1 MLPLSLAQ
9 QRLWFLH
16 KMDGPSSTYNIPT
29 ALRMTG
35 ALDVAALREALR
47 DVVRRHETL
56 RTVFPDT
63 GDGARQHVLPAAE
76 AAVGLAVTRSTEDE
90 LPAALAHEAGHAF
103 DLAHEVP
110 LRAKLFMLG
119 EREHVLCLVIHHI
132 ASDGWSRTPLARDLA
147 TAYAARSAGHAP
159 RWEELPVQYGDYT
172 LWQRELLGSEDDP
185 ESLLSRQTAY
195 WKQRLAGLPDAI
207 ELPLDR
213 PRPPIAGHRGDTVP
227 FTLPPR
233 THERIAA
240 LAARHG
246 ASTFM
251 VVQAALAGLLSR
263 LGAGTDIPLGTPVA
277 GRTDEALEGL
287 IGFFVN
293 TLVLRTDTSGNP
305 TFDELV
311 ERARAC
317 ALDAYAHQDVPFE
330 RLVEALAPE
339 RSLARHPLFQ
349 VSLSLQH
356 ATAHTALLDGLEI
369 AALDTGWR
377 AAKFD
382 LSLDLLEKRGPD
394 GRPDG
399 IAGTVEYSTDVFD
412 AATVRGLGERLVRLL
427 EAGTADPKA
436 RLLSIDLLS
445 VGERRRVLE
454 EFATESA
461 AVGPAAAGP
470 PAGAADEGLEPVCDT
485 FARQAAATPEAL
497 AVVGG
502 PVALTFA
509 EADARVS
516 RLARLLISR
525 GAGPEVR
532 VAVCLDRGALWPTT
546 VLAVLRSGAA
556 YVPLDPR
563 SPHERLAAVER
574 DVAPLLVLAEHATEA
589 AVAELAAPV
598 LVLDDPST
606 QAAIDAQEPGPVTD
620 ADRTAPLLPGHAAYV
635 IHTSGST
642 GRPKGVVVDHRGL
655 TRLLQ
660 AHRRVTFSRIRPSA
674 EGPGRAAHVSS
685 FSFDASWDPLLAMV
699 AGHELHMIDE
709 DLRFDPPGLVAYF
722 RDRRIDYVDLTPTY
736 FRSLLDAG
744 LLEEGAPCPSLIALG
759 GEAMDGELWER
770 LRAAAPR
777 VTAMNTYG
785 PTETAVDAVVT
796 GLGDLPPGTIGRPV
810 PRWRAYV
817 LDAGLQPVPP
827 GVLGELYIAGP
838 GVARG
843 YLGQHAL
850 TAERF
855 VACPFGGPGE
865 RMYRTGDLARWLP
878 DGHLVCVGRG
888 DEQVKIRGFR
898 IEPGEVEAALRELE
912 GVARAAVTVRED
924 TPGTRRLVGYVVGAP
939 DADDDLLRPSEVL
952 ARLRDR
958 LPDHLVPS
966 ALVRIGELP
975 VNASGKLDR
984 AALPAPDPA
993 DFPAGRRPRTA
1004 LERELCALFADVLG
1018 AGSVGIDD
1026 DFFGRGGDSILSIQL
1041 VGSARRAGLEF
1052 TVRQVFELRTPAALA
1067 TAARRTDAA
1076 RDEDP
1081 ALALGPLPPLP
1092 VVVETLAAGGPV
1104 HGYNQSVVLASP
1116 PDAAP
1121 DDVRDVLQALLDRH
1135 DALRVHAAP
1144 AADPG
1149 RLWDLRVEEA
1159 GTVAAERCLRRIDA
1173 TGMSDEELAQAQAVE
1188 AVTAR
1193 ASLDPLAGALVAAV
1207 WFDRGDEP
1215 GRLVLVIHHLA
1226 VDGVSW
1232 RILLGDLREAWR
1244 ALRAGRRPELPRTGT
1259 SLRTW
1264 ATRLT
1269 ERATDPAVT
1278 AQLDHWTATL
1288 ADDGPAPGSRPLD
1301 AARDTAATSA
1311 VLSGELPASL
1321 TTALLG
1327 PAPAA
1332 FRAGVNDLLLTAFAL
1347 AVAHW
1352 RGEEG
1357 EPVLVDLEGHGRTEE
1372 LVPGADLSRT
1382 VGWFTTVHPVR
1393 LAAGKVTAAD
1403 LAERAPAVGDA
1414 IKRIKEQLRAV
1425 PDGGLGYGLLRHLN
1439 PDTAPRLR
1447 GLARARFGFNY
1458 LGRFTAEQGAG
1469 EDSWPLLGSG
1479 PAGHH
1484 PDTALDHE
1492 IEVNVVT
1499 AEGPDGP
1506 RLITRWTYAT
1516 GLLTEEEVRRLTRSW
1531 SLALHAVVG
1540 HATAAGAGG
1549 LTPSDVAVP
1558 DLGQAEIEQ
1567 LERRCGTA
1575 LEDVLPV
1582 APLQEGLLFHS
1593 VYDRRT
1599 LDVYVGQ
1606 LAFRLDGEVDQDA
1619 LRTAAAALLTRHT
1632 SLRTGFHQ
1640 RESGQWVQAVARSV
1654 ELPWR
1659 FHDLRDAH
1667 GGSADAGSAD
1677 AGSAQRRL
1685 EELAAAER
1693 TERFDLTRP
1702 PLVRFLLARTA
1713 PEQYQ
1718 FVITTHHTI
1727 VDGWSIPILLREL
1740 LALYGGAPLPPAPGH
1755 RLHADWLAGR
1765 DLAAAREA
1773 WSRALADTDGP
1784 TLLAPGAPRAGEVPE
1799 SVRLNLPEEVSARLR
1814 TRAREAGVTLNSVV
1828 QAVWALVLAQE
1839 TGRSDVTFGITVS
1852 GRPAELS
1859 GAEDLV
1865 GMLVNKIPL
1874 RVRLRPAE
1882 PLMELVRR
1890 LEKEQLELLEHQH
1903 VPLTTLHRWSG
1914 LPELFDT
1921 TMVFENYPAE
1931 ITARQTP
1938 FRASGTASYS
1948 RNHYPLTLVGAM
1960 RGTEL
1965 TVRIDYRPDLFGE
1978 GWARSLGERVIAAL
1992 AEAVDRPF
2000 APAGTLDLLGAEE
2013 RARLLEWGTG
2023 AAPEDAPR
2031 TYVELFEEQAARTPD
2046 APAVISP
2053 DGTLTYAELDRQA
2066 NGVARWLADRVEAV
2080 GGAEVYVGVLA
2091 PRRPEVLTVL
2101 LGVLKS
2107 GAAYVPLDEQWPT
2120 ERLRTVLED
2129 CRPALVVAPT
2139 GARSGAARKIGATV
2153 LPVDPAALAAGGV
2166 QALTDA
2172 ERIRPVTPGGAAYAL
2187 YTSGS
2192 TGRPKGV
2199 VIDHS
2204 ALGAYVGG
2212 ARRRYPDAAGT
2223 SLAHTSLA
2231 FDLTV
2236 TTLLTPLAAGG
2247 AVRLGE
2253 LDESAR
2259 AAGATLVKATPSHL
2273 PLLSELPGA
2282 LTDRGTLILGG
2293 EALTG
2298 GRLRPWL
2305 ELHPDAQVVN
2315 AYGPTELTVN
2325 CTEYRLPKG
2334 EPVGDGP
2341 VPIGRPFAGVRV
2353 HVLGPGLRPVPAG
2366 GAVGEL
2372 YVSGTGVARGYLG
2385 RPGLTAERFVACP
2398 FGEPGERMYRTG
2410 DLVRWRSDGQL
2421 EYVGRSDDQ
2430 VKLRGFRI
2438 ETAEVARALE
2448 GCPSVGSAVVVLRED
2463 QPGDQRLVGY
2473 LVPAAGDG
2481 ALDEEA
2487 VSDAVRAVLP
2497 EYMVPSALVV
2507 LEGGLPLTVNGKV
2520 DRSALPAPE
2529 AEPARTAG
2537 RAPRDPREEILCGLF
2552 ADVLG
2557 VPAVGVDDDFFALGG
2572 HSLLAI
2578 VVISR
2583 IRALLDVDV
2592 AIDALFEAP
2601 TVARLAAQLDG
2612 PGRGPG
2618 AVRPAVPRPE
2628 RLPLSYAQRRLWFL
2642 HQIEGPSAT
2651 YTIPL
2656 ALRLTGP
2663 LDVAALRAALGDVV
2677 ARHESLRTVFAE
2689 DEHGPHQIVLA
2700 PPAAEPGLKTVPTTE
2715 DRLRADLEAE
2725 AARPFDLAQV
2735 PPVHARLFV
2744 LDERT
2749 HVLLL
2754 AVHHIA
2760 MDGWSVRP
2768 LVRDLASA
2776 YAARRRGTS
2785 PDLPELPV
2793 QYADYTLWQ
2802 HEELGSE
2809 DDPDSPIAAQLRYWR
2824 RTLDG
2829 LPQESAPAADRPRP
2843 ATPSHRGG
2851 RVAFTVPPW
2860 VHGRVVELAREFRAT
2875 PFMVMHAALAALL
2888 TRLGAGTDVP
2898 IGSPVAGRVDD
2909 ALEDLVGFFV
2919 NTLVLRTDT
2928 SGDPSFGELLER
2940 VRATDLAAYAHQD
2953 LPFERLVEVLNP
2965 ARSLVRH
2972 PLFQVL
2978 LAFNNGAAPDE
2989 GPADRASDVLVRPE
3003 TVEIAAA
3010 KFDLSLSFNEDRE
3023 ADGTAAGMRGVLE
3036 YSADLY
3042 DEGTARR
3049 MVERYL
3055 RLLEAAVAEPR
3066 TPLSRIPV
3074 LSEAELHDVL
3084 VRRNDTARALPAAS
3098 PLRRFEAQA
3107 ARTPRS
3113 TALVADG
3120 ERIDYAELD
3129 ARAERLAALL
3139 SRSAAGRGGPVAV
3152 ALPRGALLPVALLA
3166 VWKAGLHYLPLDP
3179 DHPKNRLADILTDSA
3194 PSCVITTTDLAGGL
3208 PPVPAPLL
3216 VLDDPA
3222 TAARLAAAPRTTP
3235 AEGTRAPERGEEL
3248 AYTIYTS
3255 GSTGRP
3261 KGVMVTRSAVA
3272 NFLADMTE
3280 RLELGPEDRLL
3291 AVTTVSFDIAV
3302 LEIFAPLLTG
3312 GTVVLAD
3319 ATAQRDPAAVRS
3331 LCAREGVTVI
3341 QATPGWWHAM
3351 AVDGGLDLTALR
3363 VLVGGEALPPAL
3375 ARTLLEPG
3383 RAPSGDRL
3391 LNLYG
3396 PTETTVWSTA
3406 AHITA
3411 ETLEAHGGAVPT
3423 GAPIA
3428 RTAAYVLDAALRPVP
3443 DGVPGEL
3450 YLAGAGLARGYLGR
3464 PGLTAERFVACPF
3477 GKPGERMY
3485 RTGDLARWRPD
3496 GSLEHLGRTDDQVKV
3511 RGFRIELGEVER
3523 ALAQA
3528 PGVGRAAAAV
3538 RPDPA
3543 GSARLVGY
3551 LVPAGGNGVLDEKAV
3566 SDAVRAVLPEYM
3578 VPSALVVLDGGLPLT
3593 ANGKLDRAALP
3604 APEAT
3609 TGRGP
3614 GRAPRGPREEILCG
3628 LFAEVLGASGIGV
3641 DDDFFAL
3648 GGHSLL
3654 ATRLVARVRSTLGV
3668 ELGVREVFETPTV
3681 AGLAAALSAAG
3692 EAGPRLRPADPRP
3705 ERLPLSYAQRR
3716 LWFVRQLEGPSAT
3729 YNVPLALRLTGPLD
3743 VAALRAALGDV
3754 VARHESLRTVFA
3766 EDEHGPHQVV
3776 LPADRPA
3783 PLTGPVRT
3791 DEDELPRL
3799 LREAA
3804 DHAFRLDAEAP
3815 LRAHLFATAPDEHT
3829 LLLVMHHIAT
3839 DAWSQ
3844 RPLIADLAAAY
3855 AARHAGRAPALPPLP
3870 VSYADYALWQRARLG
3885 DEREDDSE
3893 LSAQLAYWHGA
3904 LAGSPEELA
3913 LPVDRPRPAV
3923 PSHRGDSVP
3932 LSIPP
3937 WVHGRVVELAREF
3950 RATPFMV
3957 VHAALAALLTR
3968 LGAGTDVPIG
3978 SPVAGRVDDALE
3990 DLVGFFVNTLVLRT
4004 DTSGDPSFGELLERV
4019 RATDLAAYAHQDLP
4033 FERLVELRDPER
4045 SLARH
4050 PLFQVSL
4057 NYDTAETARAREAAP
4072 ELDGLTVGGQRL
4084 GVTTSKFDLTF
4095 ALTETRAHDGGPAGL
4110 RGMLEYST
4118 DLFDRGTAEHLVE
4131 RFGRV
4136 LEAAVAAPGATLDEI
4151 DILLPGERAL
4161 LEGAWSEPDPG
4172 PVAAPEDGARFPDLF
4187 EAQAARTPH
4196 APAVRDGDREVSYA
4210 ELNDRANR
4218 LARLLAARG
4227 AGPEDTVA
4235 VLLPRGPE
4243 LITAL
4248 VAVQKAGAAYVP
4260 LDTELPAERIAHM
4273 LDDARPVLVL
4283 ALTGTQDALPAGA
4296 GPVVRLDDPAT
4307 EAALAGLDGGD
4318 CTDADRRAPAA
4329 SHDPAYVVYTSG
4341 STGTPKGVVVEQRS
4355 LAAFLVRSAARYR
4368 GAAGTALL
4376 HGSPAFD
4383 LTVTTLFTPL
4393 IAGGCIVV
4401 ADLDAPEQDAPARPD
4416 LLKVTPSH
4424 LAFLDTIASWAAP
4437 AADLVVGG
4445 EQLTAARLARL
4456 RQAHPD
4462 MRVYNDYGPTE
4473 ATVSCADFVLEPGDA
4488 LPPDTV
4494 PIGRP
4499 LAGHRLFVLDERLRL
4514 APANVPGELY
4524 VSGVGVARGYLG
4536 RPGLTAERFV
4546 ACPFGEPGERMYRT
4560 GDLVR
4565 WRTDGNLEY
4574 LGRRDGQVKVRGFR
4588 VEPGEIETA
4597 LLDRPEIGQAAVV
4610 LRGERLIAYVE
4621 APPERFDPDALRQ
4634 ALASRLPRY
4643 MVPAAFVRLD
4653 ALPLAPGGKLD
4664 HRALPQPPAPADA
4677 PHGSRPP
4684 RDTWEGVLCE
4694 AFREVLGVAEVGA
4707 DDDFFTL
4714 GGDSIGSIQL
4724 VGRVRA
4730 AGGRMTVRDVFEQR
4744 TPAAL
4749 AARSRP
4755 GGPATEVLGGR
4766 GTGPVPPTP
4775 ISSWLAELGGA
4786 VDGYNQ
4792 SMLLRVP
4799 AEADVA
4805 VVTGAL
4811 QALLDHHDALRMR
4824 AEPEDGHWRMEIAE
4838 AGAVDAATVLERV
4851 DAAGAEQEEL
4861 DRLVRTHC
4869 AAARDRLAPR
4879 KGSVLRAVWFDRGPR
4894 EPGHLAFVAHHLVVD
4909 GVSWRILTADL
4920 GSAWQALAE
4929 GREPRLD
4936 PVGTPLRIWARHLA
4950 ELAADPRRAERCAH
4964 WEEQSARPWET
4975 GRLDPALDDRSTE
4988 EALSLTLP
4996 AAATRAVLGPV
5007 PAALGVGVT
5016 EVLLGAFAVAVRR
5029 WRPTEAA
5036 DGVTVDLEGHGREED
5051 VVPGADLSRTVGW
5064 FTAAHPVRVPVA
5076 GPDDDRTGAL
5086 RALGALLDRAPDAG
5100 LGYGL
5105 LRYLNPRTRQ
5115 RLASLPAPRFGFN
5128 YLGRFGGSGGDRDA
5142 ADRTRDWSPVG
5153 SGLAGQPAGL
5163 PLAHEIEVT
5172 AVAAEGPEGPRLIA
5186 TWSWAGRLHQERDIR
5201 ELAGL
5206 WFRELEELASAEPPP
5221 VGPPPLSDP
5230 APLVE
5235 LTDAELDQLE
5245 TEWKAG

>member
-1 MLPLSLAQ
+1 MMLPLSLAQ

-16 KMDGPSSTYNIPT
+16 TMDGPSSTYNIPT

-35 ALDVAALREALR
+35 PLDVTALGEALR

-63 GDGARQHVLPAAE
+63 GDGARQHVLPADGT
-76 AAVGLAVTRSTEDE
+76 AVELAVTRSTEHE

-103 DLAHEVP
+103 DLAREVP
-110 LRAKLFMLG
+110 IRARLFVLG

-147 TAYAARSAGHAP
+147 TAYAARGAGHAP

-172 LWQRELLGSEDDP
+172 LWQRELLGSQDDP

-227 FTLPPR
+227 FTLPPA
-233 THERIAA
+233 THERVAA

-246 ASTFM
+246 ATTFM

-277 GRTDEALEGL
+277 GRTDAALEGL

-330 RLVEALAPE
+330 RLVETLAPE

-356 ATAHTALLDGLEI
+356 ATDHTALLNGLEI
-369 AALDTGWR
+369 APLDTGWR

-382 LSLDLLEKRGPD
+382 LSFDLLEKRGPD

-399 IAGTVEYSTDVFD
+399 IAGTVEYSTDVLD

-427 EAGTADPKA
+427 EAGTAAPEA

-445 VGERRRVLE
+445 AEERRRVLE
-454 EFATESA
+454 EFAAEPA
-461 AVGPAAAGP
+461 ADEPAAAEP
-470 PAGAADEGLEPVCDT
+470 AADEGLEAVCDT
-485 FARQAAATPEAL
+485 FARQAAATPEAP

-532 VAVCLDRGALWPTT
+532 VAVCLDRNALWPTT
-546 VLAVLRSGAA
+546 VLAVLRSGAVH
-556 YVPLDPR
+556 VPLDPR

-574 DVAPLLVLAEHATEA
+574 DVAPLLVLAERATEA
-589 AVAELAAPV
+589 AVADLAAPV

-606 QAAIDAQEPGPVTD
+606 EAAIDALDPGPVTD

-642 GRPKGVVVDHRGL
+642 GRPKGVTVDHRGL
-655 TRLLQ
+655 SRLLQ

-674 EGPGRAAHVSS
+674 GGPGRAAHVSS

-709 DLRFDPPGLVAYF
+709 DLRFDPPGVVAYF

-744 LLEEGAPCPSLIALG
+744 LLEEGFPCPSLVALG

-796 GLGDLPPGTIGRPV
+796 VLGDLPPGTIGRPV

-817 LDAGLQPVPP
+817 LDAGLRPVPP
-827 GVLGELYIAGP
+827 GVLGELYLAGP

-855 VACPFGGPGE
+855 VACPFGKPGE

-878 DGHLVCVGRG
+878 DGHLVYVGRG

-912 GVARAAVTVRED
+912 GVAAAAVTVRED
-924 TPGTRRLVGYVVGAP
+924 TPGTRRLVGYVVGTP
-939 DADDDLLRPSEVL
+939 DADDARLRPAEVL

-966 ALVRIGELP
+966 AFVRLRELP
-975 VNASGKLDR
+975 VNTSGKLDR

-1004 LERELCALFADVLG
+1004 LEREVCALFAEVLG

-1041 VGSARRAGLEF
+1041 VGSARRAGLTF

-1067 TAARRTDAA
+1067 AAARRTDAA
-1076 RDEDP
+1076 GDEDP
-1081 ALALGPLPPLP
+1081 ALAVGPLPLLP
-1092 VVVETLAAGGPV
+1092 VVAETLAAGGPV
-1104 HGYNQSVVLASP
+1104 HSYNQSVVLASP

-1121 DDVRDVLQALLDRH
+1121 DDVRDALQALLDRH

-1144 AADPG
+1144 AAGPG

-1173 TGMSDEELAQAQAVE
+1173 TGMSDEELARAQAAE

-1193 ASLDPLAGALVAAV
+1193 ACLDPLAGALVSAV
-1207 WFDRGDEP
+1207 WFDRGDRP

-1288 ADDGPAPGSRPLD
+1288 ADGPAPGSRPLD
-1301 AARDTAATSA
+1301 RTRDTVATSA

-1321 TTALLG
+1321 TTDLLG

-1352 RGEEG
+1352 RGEEDA
-1357 EPVLVDLEGHGRTEE
+1357 PVLVDLESHGRTEE

-1382 VGWFTTVHPVR
+1382 VGWFTSVHPVR
-1393 LAAGKVTAAD
+1393 LAAGRVTAAD

-1425 PDGGLGYGLLRHLN
+1425 PDGGLGHGLLRHLN

-1458 LGRFTAEQGAG
+1458 LGRFAAEQGAG

-1479 PAGHH
+1479 PAGQH
-1484 PDTALDHE
+1484 PDTPLDHE

-1540 HATAAGAGG
+1540 HATAEGAGG
-1549 LTPSDVAVP
+1549 LSPSDVAVP

-1567 LERRCGTA
+1567 LERRTGTA
-1575 LEDVLPV
+1575 LEDILPV

-1593 VYDRRT
+1593 VYDRRA

-1606 LAFRLDGEVDQDA
+1606 LAFRLEGEIDQDA
-1619 LRTAAAALLTRHT
+1619 LRTAAAALLARHT

-1654 ELPWR
+1654 ELPWQ
-1659 FHDLRDAH
+1659 FHDLLDPH
-1667 GGSADAGSAD
+1667 GAGGAAGAADAGS
-1677 AGSAQRRL
+1677 GRRW

-1693 TERFDLTRP
+1693 VERFDLTRP

-1713 PEQYQ
+1713 PERYQ

-1740 LALYGGAPLPPAPGH
+1740 LALYGGDPLPPAPGH
-1755 RLHADWLAGR
+1755 RLHADWLAAR
-1765 DLAAAREA
+1765 DLVAAREA
-1773 WSRALADTDGP
+1773 WTRALADTEGP
-1784 TLLAPGAPRAGEVPE
+1784 TLLAPGAPRVGEVPR
-1799 SVRLNLPEEVSARLR
+1799 SVRLNLPEEVSARLL
-1814 TRAREAGVTLNSVV
+1814 TRAREAGATLNSVV

-1852 GRPAELS
+1852 GRPAELP
-1859 GAEDLV
+1859 GAENLV
-1865 GMLVNKIPL
+1865 GMLVNKVPL

-1882 PLMELVRR
+1882 PLMELARR
-1890 LEKEQLELLEHQH
+1890 LEREQLELLEHQH

-1931 ITARQTP
+1931 VTARQAP

-1965 TVRIDYRPDLFGE
+1965 TVRVDHRPDLFDE
-1978 GWARSLGERVIAAL
+1978 DFARSLGERVIAAL
-1992 AEAVDRPF
+1992 TEAADHPF
-2000 APAGTLDLLGAEE
+2000 VPAGTLDLLGAEE

-2023 AAPEDAPR
+2023 PAPEDAPR
-2031 TYVELFEEQAARTPD
+2031 TYVDLFEEQAARTPD
-2046 APAVISP
+2046 APAVISS
-2053 DGTLTYAELDRQA
+2053 DGVLTYAELDRQA
-2066 NGVARWLADRVEAV
+2066 NGVARWLAGRAGSA
-2080 GGAEVYVGVLA
+2080 GGAEVHIGVLA
-2091 PRRPEVLTVL
+2091 PRRPEVLAVL

-2107 GAAYVPLDEQWPT
+2107 GAAYVPLDEQWPA

-2129 CRPALVVAPT
+2129 CRPALVLAPT
-2139 GARSGAARKIGATV
+2139 AARSDAARESGATV
-2153 LPVDPAALAAGGV
+2153 LPVDPAALAAHGP
-2166 QALTDA
+2166 QTPTDA
-2172 ERIRPVTPGGAAYAL
+2172 ERIRPLTPGAAAYAL

-2204 ALGAYVGG
+2204 ALAAYVGG

-2236 TTLLTPLAAGG
+2236 TTLLTPLTAGG

-2253 LDESAR
+2253 LDETAR
-2259 AAGATLVKATPSHL
+2259 DAGATLVKATPSHL

-2282 LTDRGTLILGG
+2282 LNDGGTLILGG

-2298 GRLRPWL
+2298 GRLRPWR

-2334 EPVGDGP
+2334 EPVGEGP

-2353 HVLGPGLRPVPAG
+2353 HVLGPGLRPVPAE
-2366 GAVGEL
+2366 VPGEL
-2372 YVSGTGVARGYLG
+2372 YVSGVGVARGYLG
-2385 RPGLTAERFVACP
+2385 RPALTAERFVACP

-2430 VKLRGFRI
+2430 VKLRGFRV

-2448 GCPSVGSAVVVLRED
+2448 TCPSVGSAMVVLRED

-2473 LVPAAGDG
+2473 LVPAAGSG
-2481 ALDEEA
+2481 ALDKEA

-2507 LEGGLPLTVNGKV
+2507 LEDGPPLTVNGKV

-2529 AEPARTAG
+2529 AEPARSAG
-2537 RAPRDPREEILCGLF
+2537 RAPRGPREEILCGLF

-2557 VPAVGVDDDFFALGG
+2557 VRAVGVDDDFFALGG

-2601 TVARLAAQLDG
+2601 TVARLAAHLDG
-2612 PGRGPG
+2612 PGRGHG
-2618 AVRPAVPRPE
+2618 AVRPAVPRPG
-2628 RLPLSYAQRRLWFL
+2628 RLPLSYAQLRLWLL

-2700 PPAAEPGLKTVPTTE
+2700 PGDAEPGLKAVPTTE
-2715 DRLRADLEAE
+2715 DRLRSDLEAE
-2725 AARPFDLAQV
+2725 AARPFDLGQA

-2776 YAARRRGTS
+2776 YAARRRGAS
-2785 PDLPELPV
+2785 LDLPALPV

-2809 DDPDSPIAAQLRYWR
+2809 DDPDSPLAAQLRYWR

-2843 ATPSHRGG
+2843 ATPSYRGG
-2851 RVAFTVPPW
+2851 RVALTVPP
-2860 VHGRVVELAREFRAT
+2860 EL
-2875 PFMVMHAALAALL
+2875 
-2888 TRLGAGTDVP
+2888 
-2898 IGSPVAGRVDD
+2898 
-2909 ALEDLVGFFV
+2909 
-2919 NTLVLRTDT
+2919 
-2928 SGDPSFGELLER
+2928 
-2940 VRATDLAAYAHQD
+2940 
-2953 LPFERLVEVLNP
+2953 
-2965 ARSLVRH
+2965 
-2972 PLFQVL
+2972 
-2978 LAFNNGAAPDE
+2978 
-2989 GPADRASDVLVRPE
+2989 
-3003 TVEIAAA
+3003 
-3010 KFDLSLSFNEDRE
+3010 
-3023 ADGTAAGMRGVLE
+3023 
-3036 YSADLY
+3036 
-3042 DEGTARR
+3042 
-3049 MVERYL
+3049 
-3055 RLLEAAVAEPR
+3055 
-3066 TPLSRIPV
+3066 
-3074 LSEAELHDVL
+3074 
-3084 VRRNDTARALPAAS
+3084 
-3098 PLRRFEAQA
+3098 
-3107 ARTPRS
+3107 
-3113 TALVADG
+3113 
-3120 ERIDYAELD
+3120 
-3129 ARAERLAALL
+3129 
-3139 SRSAAGRGGPVAV
+3139 
-3152 ALPRGALLPVALLA
+3152 
-3166 VWKAGLHYLPLDP
+3166 
-3179 DHPKNRLADILTDSA
+3179 
-3194 PSCVITTTDLAGGL
+3194 
-3208 PPVPAPLL
+3208 
-3216 VLDDPA
+3216 
-3222 TAARLAAAPRTTP
+3222 
-3235 AEGTRAPERGEEL
+3235 
-3248 AYTIYTS
+3248 
-3255 GSTGRP
+3255 
-3261 KGVMVTRSAVA
+3261 
-3272 NFLADMTE
+3272 
-3280 RLELGPEDRLL
+3280 
-3291 AVTTVSFDIAV
+3291 
-3302 LEIFAPLLTG
+3302 
-3312 GTVVLAD
+3312 
-3319 ATAQRDPAAVRS
+3319 
-3331 LCAREGVTVI
+3331 
-3341 QATPGWWHAM
+3341 
-3351 AVDGGLDLTALR
+3351 
-3363 VLVGGEALPPAL
+3363 
-3375 ARTLLEPG
+3375 
-3383 RAPSGDRL
+3383 
-3391 LNLYG
+3391 
-3396 PTETTVWSTA
+3396 
-3406 AHITA
+3406 
-3411 ETLEAHGGAVPT
+3411 
-3423 GAPIA
+3423 
-3428 RTAAYVLDAALRPVP
+3428 
-3443 DGVPGEL
+3443 
-3450 YLAGAGLARGYLGR
+3450 
-3464 PGLTAERFVACPF
+3464 
-3477 GKPGERMY
+3477 
-3485 RTGDLARWRPD
+3485 
-3496 GSLEHLGRTDDQVKV
+3496 
-3511 RGFRIELGEVER
+3511 
-3523 ALAQA
+3523 
-3528 PGVGRAAAAV
+3528 
-3538 RPDPA
+3538 
-3543 GSARLVGY
+3543 
-3551 LVPAGGNGVLDEKAV
+3551 
-3566 SDAVRAVLPEYM
+3566 
-3578 VPSALVVLDGGLPLT
+3578 
-3593 ANGKLDRAALP
+3593 
-3604 APEAT
+3604 
-3609 TGRGP
+3609 
-3614 GRAPRGPREEILCG
+3614 
-3628 LFAEVLGASGIGV
+3628 
-3641 DDDFFAL
+3641 
-3648 GGHSLL
+3648 
-3654 ATRLVARVRSTLGV
+3654 
-3668 ELGVREVFETPTV
+3668 
-3681 AGLAAALSAAG
+3681 
-3692 EAGPRLRPADPRP
+3692 
-3705 ERLPLSYAQRR
+3705 
-3716 LWFVRQLEGPSAT
+3716 
-3729 YNVPLALRLTGPLD
+3729 
-3743 VAALRAALGDV
+3743 
-3754 VARHESLRTVFA
+3754 
-3766 EDEHGPHQVV
+3766 
-3776 LPADRPA
+3776 
-3783 PLTGPVRT
+3783 
-3791 DEDELPRL
+3791 
-3799 LREAA
+3799 
-3804 DHAFRLDAEAP
+3804 
-3815 LRAHLFATAPDEHT
+3815 
-3829 LLLVMHHIAT
+3829 
-3839 DAWSQ
+3839 
-3844 RPLIADLAAAY
+3844 
-3855 AARHAGRAPALPPLP
+3855 
-3870 VSYADYALWQRARLG
+3870 
-3885 DEREDDSE
+3885 
-3893 LSAQLAYWHGA
+3893 
-3904 LAGSPEELA
+3904 
-3913 LPVDRPRPAV
+3913 
-3923 PSHRGDSVP
+3923 
-3932 LSIPP
+3932 
-3937 WVHGRVVELAREF
+3937 HGRVVELAREF

-4004 DTSGDPSFGELLERV
+4004 DTSGDPTFGELLERV
-4019 RATDLAAYAHQDLP
+4019 RATDLGAYAHQDLPFERLVEVLNPERSLARHPLFQILLAFNNGAAPDEGPADRASDVLVRPETVEIAAAKFDLSLSFNEDRAADGTAAGMRGVLEYSADLYDESTARRMAERYLRLLEAAVAEPRTPLSRIPVLSEAELHDVLVRRNDTGRTRPDSSPLRRFEAQAATTPRATALVVGEERLDYAELDARAERLATLLSRSTAGRGGPVAVALPRGVMLPVALLAVWKAGLHYLPLDPDHPRSRLADVLADSAPGCVITTTDLARRLPPVPAPLLVLDDPATAARLAATTATALAEDPREQNGEWGEELAYTIYTSGSTGRPKGVMVTRSAVANFLADMNERLELGPGDRLLAVTTVSFDIAVLELLAPLLTGGTVVLADATTQRDPAAVRSLCAREGVTVIQATPSWWHAMAVDGGLDLTALRVLVGGEALPPALARTLLEPGRAPLGDYLLNLYGPTETTVWSTVARITADSLEAHGGAVPTGTPIARTAAYVLDAALRPVPDGVPGELYLAGAGLARGYLGRPGMTAERFVACPFGEPGERMYRTGDLARWRADGNLEHLGRTDDQVKVRGFRIELGEVERALTQAHGVGRAAAAVHPDAAGSARLVGYLVPAGGSGALDEKAVADAVRAVLPAYMVPSALVVLDGGLPLTANGKLDRAALPAPEATTGRGPGRAPRGPREEILCGLFADVLGVPAVGVDDDFFALGGHSLLATRLIARVRGTLGVELGVREVFETPTVAGLAAALSAAGEAGPRLRPADPRPERLPLSHAQRRLWFVRQLEGPSATYNVPWALRLTGPLDVAALRAALGDVVARHESLRTVFAEDEHGPHQVVLSADGPAPLSGPVRTDEDALPRLLREAADHAFRLDAEPPLRAHLFATAPEDHTLLLVMHHIATDAWSQRPLIADLAAAYAARHAGRVPTLPPLPVAYADYALWQQARLGDEREKDSALSAQLAYWRDALAGSPEELALPADRPRPAVPSHRGDSVPLTVPPELHGRVVELAREFRATPFMVVHAALAALLTRLGAGTDVPIGSPVAGRVDDALEDLVGFFVNTLVLRTDTSGDPTFGELLERVRATDLGAYAHQDLP

-4057 NYDTAETARAREAAP
+4057 NYDTAETARARDAAP
-4072 ELDGLTVGGQRL
+4072 ELDGLTVSGRPL

-4110 RGMLEYST
+4110 RGALEYST
-4118 DLFDRGTAEHLVE
+4118 DLFDRGTAERLAE
-4131 RFGRV
+4131 RFARV
-4136 LEAAVAAPGATLDEI
+4136 LQAAVAAPGTRLDQI
-4151 DILLPGERAL
+4151 DVLLPGERAL
-4161 LEGAWSEPDPG
+4161 LEGEWSRPEPG
-4172 PVAAPEDGARFPDLF
+4172 PVAPTDDARFPDLF

-4196 APAVRDGDREVSYA
+4196 APAVRDGDRELSYA

-4218 LARLLAARG
+4218 LARFLAARG

-4260 LDTELPAERIAHM
+4260 MDAELPAERIAHM
-4273 LDDARPVLVL
+4273 LENARPVLVL
-4283 ALTGTQDALPAGA
+4283 AHTATQDALPEGA
-4296 GPVVRLDDPAT
+4296 GPVVRLDAPAI

-4318 CTDADRRAPAA
+4318 CTDADRRAPATH
-4329 SHDPAYVVYTSG
+4329 HDPAYVVYTSG

-4401 ADLDAPEQDAPARPD
+4401 ADLDAPERDAPARPD

-4424 LAFLDTIASWAAP
+4424 LALLDTIASWATP

-4445 EQLTAARLARL
+4445 EQLTASRLARL
-4456 RQAHPD
+4456 RRAHPD
-4462 MRVYNDYGPTE
+4462 MRVFNDYGPTE

-4488 LPPDTV
+4488 PPTDTV

-4499 LAGHRLFVLDERLRL
+4499 LAGHRLFVLDDRLRPV
-4514 APANVPGELY
+4514 PANVPGELY

-4536 RPGLTAERFV
+4536 RPGMTAERFV

-4560 GDLVR
+4560 GDLAR
-4565 WRTDGNLEY
+4565 RRADGNLEY

-4588 VEPGEIETA
+4588 VETGEIETA

-4610 LRGERLIAYVE
+4610 LRGERLLAYVA

-4664 HRALPQPPAPADA
+4664 HRALPEPPAPADA

-4684 RDTWEGVLCE
+4684 RDAWEGVLCE
-4694 AFREVLGVAEVGA
+4694 AFGEVLGIAEVGA
-4707 DDDFFTL
+4707 DDDFFAL
-4714 GGDSIGSIQL
+4714 GGDSIGSIRL

-4730 AGGRMTVRDVFEQR
+4730 AGGRMTVRDIFEQR

-4749 AARSRP
+4749 AGRSRP

-4766 GTGPVPPTP
+4766 GTGPVEPTP

-4792 SMLLRVP
+4792 SVLLRVP
-4799 AEADVA
+4799 AEADAA

-4811 QALLDHHDALRMR
+4811 QTLLDHHDALRMR

-4851 DAAGAEQEEL
+4851 DAAGADQGEL

-4869 AAARDRLAPR
+4869 AAARDRLAPQ
-4879 KGSVLRAVWFDRGPR
+4879 KGSVLRAVWFDGGPR
-4894 EPGHLAFVAHHLVVD
+4894 EPGHLALVAHHLVVD

-4929 GREPRLD
+4929 GREPHLD

-4964 WEEQSARPWET
+4964 WEEQSPRPWET
-4975 GRLDPALDDRSTE
+4975 GGLDPALDDRSTE

-5007 PAALGVGVT
+5007 PAALGVGVS
-5016 EVLLGAFAVAVRR
+5016 EVLLGTFAAAVRR
-5029 WRPTEAA
+5029 RRPAEAA

-5064 FTAAHPVRVPVA
+5064 FTAAHPVRVPA
-5076 GPDDDRTGAL
+5076 ARPDEDRTGAL
-5086 RALGALLDRAPDAG
+5086 RALAAILDRAPDAG

-5115 RLASLPAPRFGFN
+5115 RLAALPAPRYGFN
-5128 YLGRFGGSGGDRDA
+5128 YLGRFGGSGEDRDA
-5142 ADRTRDWSPVG
+5142 DDRTSNWSPVAA
-5153 SGLAGQPAGL
+5153 GLAGQPAQL

-5172 AVAAEGPEGPRLIA
+5172 AVAVEGPEGPRLIA
-5186 TWSWAGRLHQERDIR
+5186 TWSWAGRLHRERDVR
-5201 ELAGL
+5201 ELAEL

-5221 VGPPPLSDP
+5221 AGPPPLSDP
-5230 APLVE
+5230 PPLVE
-5235 LTDAELDQLE
+5235 LTDTELDQLE
-5245 TEWKAG
+5245 AEWKAG

>member
-16 KMDGPSSTYNIPT
+16 TMDGPSSTYNIPT

-35 ALDVAALREALR
+35 ALDVAALREALH

-56 RTVFPDT
+56 RTIFPDT
-63 GDGARQHVLPAAE
+63 GDGARQHVLPAAD
-76 AAVGLAVTRSTEDE
+76 AAVELTITGSTEAD
-90 LPAALAHEAGHAF
+90 LPAVLAEEAGHGF
-103 DLAHEVP
+103 DLAREVP
-110 LRAKLFMLG
+110 LRARLITLG

-132 ASDGWSRTPLARDLA
+132 ASDGWSRTPLARDLT
-147 TAYAARSAGHAP
+147 TAYATRSEGRAP
-159 RWEELPVQYGDYT
+159 QWEELPVQYGDYT

-195 WKQRLAGLPDAI
+195 WKQRLTGLPDAI

-227 FTLPPR
+227 FTLSPR
-233 THERIAA
+233 THERVAA
-240 LAARHG
+240 LAGRHG

-251 VVQAALAGLLSR
+251 VVQAALAALLSR

-311 ERARAC
+311 ARARET

-349 VSLSLQH
+349 VSLSLQY
-356 ATAHTALLDGLEI
+356 ATAHTAVLDGLEI
-369 AALDTGWR
+369 APLDTGWR

-382 LSLDLLEKRGPD
+382 LSFDLLEKRDPD

-399 IAGTVEYSTDVFD
+399 IAGTIEYSTHVFD
-412 AATVRGLGERLVRLL
+412 AATVHGIGERLVRLL
-427 EAGTADPKA
+427 ETGVAAPTA
-436 RLLSIDLLS
+436 RLLSIDLLAA
-445 VGERRRVLE
+445 GERRRVLE
-454 EFATESA
+454 EFAATE
-461 AVGPAAAGP
+461 PAADE
-470 PAGAADEGLEPVCDT
+470 ADEGLETVCDT

-502 PVALTFA
+502 GGALTFA

-532 VAVCLDRGALWPTT
+532 VAVCLGRNALWPTA
-546 VLAVLRSGAA
+546 VLAVLRSGAV

-574 DVAPLLVLAEHATEA
+574 DVAPLLVLAERGTEA
-589 AVAELAAPV
+589 AVAGLTAPV
-598 LVLDDPST
+598 LVLDDPHT
-606 QAAIDAQEPGPVTD
+606 EAGTEALEPGPVTD

-655 TRLLQ
+655 ARLLQ

-674 EGPGRAAHVSS
+674 AGPGRAAHVSS

-709 DLRFDPPGLVAYF
+709 DLRFDPPGVVAYF

-744 LLEEGAPCPSLIALG
+744 LLEERAHCPSLIALG

-796 GLGDLPPGTIGRPV
+796 ELGDLPHGTIGRPV

-817 LDAGLQPVPP
+817 LDAGLHSVPP
-827 GVLGELYIAGP
+827 GVLGELYLAGP

-843 YLGQHAL
+843 YLGQHGL

-855 VACPFGGPGE
+855 VACPFGEPGE
-865 RMYRTGDLARWLP
+865 RMYRTGDLARWLG
-878 DGHLVCVGRG
+878 DGNLVHVGRG

-912 GVARAAVTVRED
+912 GVAQAAVTVRQD
-924 TPGTRRLVGYVVGAP
+924 TPGTRRLVGYVVGTA
-939 DADDDLLRPSEVL
+939 DAGPDLLRPAEVL

-958 LPDHLVPS
+958 LPGHLVPS

-975 VNASGKLDR
+975 VNANGKLDR

-993 DFPAGRRPRTA
+993 DFPAGRRPRTG

-1018 AGSVGIDD
+1018 PGSVGIDD

-1052 TVRQVFELRTPAALA
+1052 TVRQVFELRTPAGLA
-1067 TAARRTDAA
+1067 TVARRADIG
-1076 RDEDP
+1076 REEDP
-1081 ALALGPLPPLP
+1081 GLAVGPLPPLP

-1104 HGYNQSVVLASP
+1104 DGYNQSVVLASP
-1116 PDAAP
+1116 PGAAP

-1135 DALRVHAAP
+1135 DALRIHAAP
-1144 AADPG
+1144 AADPD

-1173 TGMSDEELAQAQAVE
+1173 ARMSEEELAQAVTAE
-1188 AVTAR
+1188 SVTAR
-1193 ASLDPLAGALVAAV
+1193 EALDPVAGTLVSAV
-1207 WFDRGDEP
+1207 WFDRGAEP

-1269 ERATDPAVT
+1269 NRATDPAVT

-1288 ADDGPAPGSRPLD
+1288 AAEGPETGSRPLD
-1301 AARDTAATSA
+1301 GIRDTVATSA
-1311 VLSGELPASL
+1311 VLSGELPESV
-1321 TTALLG
+1321 TDALLG

-1382 VGWFTTVHPVR
+1382 VGWFTTVYPVR

-1403 LAERAPAVGDA
+1403 LTGCAPAVGDA

-1439 PDTAPRLR
+1439 PDTSPRLQR
-1447 GLARARFGFNY
+1447 GARARFGFNY
-1458 LGRFTAEQGAG
+1458 LGRFAAEQGAG
-1469 EDSWPLLGSG
+1469 EDGWPLLGSS
-1479 PAGHH
+1479 PAGQH
-1484 PDTALDHE
+1484 PATPLDHE

-1516 GLLTEEEVRRLTRSW
+1516 SLLTEAEVRHLTQSW

-1540 HATAAGAGG
+1540 HATGVGAGG

-1558 DLGQAEIEQ
+1558 GLGQAEIEQ

-1575 LEDVLPV
+1575 LEDILPV

-1593 VYDRRT
+1593 VYDRRA

-1606 LAFRLDGEVDQDA
+1606 LAFRLDGEIDEDA
-1619 LRTAAAALLTRHT
+1619 LRTAAAALLARHT

-1640 RESGQWVQAVARSV
+1640 RESGQWVQTVAAAV

-1659 FHDLRDAH
+1659 FHDLRALEDAP
-1667 GGSADAGSAD
+1667 AD

-1685 EELAAAER
+1685 EELTTAER

-1740 LALYGGAPLPPAPGH
+1740 LALYGGAPLPKAPGH
-1755 RLHADWLAGR
+1755 RVHADWLAGR
-1765 DLAAAREA
+1765 DLGAAKEA
-1773 WSRALADTDGP
+1773 WTRALEDVDGP
-1784 TLLAPGAPRAGEVPE
+1784 TLLAPGAPRVGEVPE
-1799 SVRLNLPEEVSARLR
+1799 SVRLSLPGDVSARLR
-1814 TRAREAGVTLNSVV
+1814 TRARESGVTLNSVV

-1852 GRPAELS
+1852 GRPPELP

-1882 PLMELVRR
+1882 PLLELVRR

-1903 VPLTTLHRWSG
+1903 VPLTALHRWSG
-1914 LPELFDT
+1914 LSELFDT

-1938 FRASGTASYS
+1938 FRASGTAGYS
-1948 RNHYPLTLVGAM
+1948 RNHYPVTLVGAM

-1965 TVRIDYRPDLFGE
+1965 TVRVDYRPDLFGE
-1978 GWARSLGERVIAAL
+1978 DWARSLGERVIAAL
-1992 AEAVDRPF
+1992 TEAVDRPA
-2000 APAGTLDLLGAEE
+2000 APAGTLDLLGADE
-2013 RARLLEWGTG
+2013 RARLLDWGTG
-2023 AAPEDAPR
+2023 AEPEDAPR
-2031 TYVELFEEQAARTPD
+2031 TYVELFEEQVARTPD
-2046 APAVISP
+2046 APAVTSP
-2053 DGTLTYAELDRQA
+2053 AGTLTYAELNRRA
-2066 NGVARWLADRVEAV
+2066 NGVARWLADRTEGV
-2080 GGAEVYVGVLA
+2080 GGAEIYVGVLA
-2091 PRRPEVLTVL
+2091 PRRPEVLAVL

-2120 ERLRTVLED
+2120 DRVRRVLED
-2129 CRPALVVAPT
+2129 CRPALVVAPAGSRPDVAREA
-2139 GARSGAARKIGATV
+2139 GAVV
-2153 LPVDPAALAAGGV
+2153 LPVDPAALASRGAD
-2166 QALTDA
+2166 APADA
-2172 ERIRPVTPGGAAYAL
+2172 ERVRPLTPGGPAYAL

-2212 ARRRYPDAAGT
+2212 ACRRYPDAAGT

-2253 LDESAR
+2253 LDESAQ

-2273 PLLSELPGA
+2273 PMLRELPGV
-2282 LTDRGTLILGG
+2282 LPDGGTLVLGG

-2298 GRLRPWL
+2298 RQLRPWL
-2305 ELHPDAQVVN
+2305 ELHPAAQVVN

-2325 CTEYRLPKG
+2325 CTEFRLPRG

-2353 HVLGPGLRPVPAG
+2353 YVLGPGLRPVPSG

-2385 RPGLTAERFVACP
+2385 RPGMTAERFVGCP

-2421 EYVGRSDDQ
+2421 EYVGRTDDQ

-2448 GCPSVGSAVVVLRED
+2448 SHPAVSSAVVVLRED

-2473 LVPAAGDG
+2473 LVPAAGGGVVDQD
-2481 ALDEEA
+2481 LVCA
-2487 VSDAVRAVLP
+2487 VVRGVLP

-2520 DRSALPAPE
+2520 DRAALPVPE
-2529 AEPARTAG
+2529 VRPGRGAG
-2537 RAPRDPREEILCGLF
+2537 RGPRGPREEILCGLF
-2552 ADVLG
+2552 AEVLG
-2557 VPAVGVDDDFFALGG
+2557 ASGVGVDDDFFALGG

-2583 IRALLDVDV
+2583 IRALLDVDL

-2601 TVARLAAQLDG
+2601 TVARLAAHLDG
-2612 PGRGPG
+2612 PRRGPG
-2618 AVRPAVPRPE
+2618 AVRPVVPRPG

-2663 LDVAALRAALGDVV
+2663 LDVAALRAALADVV

-2689 DEHGPHQIVLA
+2689 DEHGPHQTVLA
-2700 PPAAEPGLKTVPTTE
+2700 PQAAELGLKVVPTTE

-2725 AARPFDLAQV
+2725 AARPFDLAQT
-2735 PPVHARLFV
+2735 PPVHARLFA

-2768 LVRDLASA
+2768 LVRDLAAA
-2776 YAARRRGTS
+2776 YAARRRGGS
-2785 PDLPELPV
+2785 LALPELPV

-2802 HEELGSE
+2802 HEALGSE
-2809 DDPDSPIAAQLRYWR
+2809 DDPDSGIAAQLRYWR
-2824 RTLDG
+2824 EALRG
-2829 LPQESAPAADRPRP
+2829 LPEELVPATDRPRP
-2843 ATPSHRGG
+2843 ATPSYRGG
-2851 RVAFTVPPW
+2851 RVAFTVPPQ
-2860 VHGRVVELAREFRAT
+2860 VHGRVAELAREYRAT
-2875 PFMVMHAALAALL
+2875 PFMVVHAALAALL

-2898 IGSPVAGRVDD
+2898 VGSPVAGRVDD

-2919 NTLVLRTDT
+2919 NTLVLRVDT

-2965 ARSLVRH
+2965 VRSLARH

-3010 KFDLSLSFNEDRE
+3010 KFDLSLSFNEDRA
-3023 ADGTAAGMRGVLE
+3023 ADGSAAGMRGVLE
-3036 YSADLY
+3036 YSTDLF
-3042 DEGTARR
+3042 DESTARR
-3049 MVERYL
+3049 MVRYYT
-3055 RLLEAAVAEPR
+3055 RLLGAAAEEPR

-3074 LSEAELHDVL
+3074 LSEAELDDVL
-3084 VRRNDTARALPAAS
+3084 VRRNDTDRELPEAS

-3113 TALVADG
+3113 TALVAGG

-3129 ARAERLAALL
+3129 ERANRLAGLL
-3139 SRSAAGRGGPVAV
+3139 SDGAAGRSGPVAV
-3152 ALPRGALLPVALLA
+3152 ALRRGALLPVALLA

-3179 DHPKNRLADILTDSA
+3179 DHPKDRLADVLADCA
-3194 PSCVITTTDLAGGL
+3194 PGCVITTADLVGDL

-3216 VLDDPA
+3216 VLDGPA
-3222 TAARLAAAPRTTP
+3222 TAERLAAAPGTAP
-3235 AEGTRAPERGEEL
+3235 AETARVRDRGDDL

-3261 KGVMVTRSAVA
+3261 KGVMVTRAAVA

-3312 GTVVLAD
+3312 GSVVLAD

-3341 QATPGWWHAM
+3341 QATPSWWHAM

-3383 RAPSGDRL
+3383 RAPYGDRL

-3406 AHITA
+3406 APITA
-3411 ETLEAHGGAVPT
+3411 KTLQTHGGSVPT
-3423 GAPIA
+3423 GRPIA
-3428 RTAAYVLDAALRPVP
+3428 HTAAYVLDVALRPVP

-3450 YLAGAGLARGYLGR
+3450 YLAGTGLARGYLGR
-3464 PGLTAERFVACPF
+3464 PGMTAERFVGCPF
-3477 GKPGERMY
+3477 GEPGERMY

-3496 GSLEHLGRTDDQVKV
+3496 GNLEHLGRTDDQVKV

-3551 LVPAGGNGVLDEKAV
+3551 LVPAAGGGVLDQDMVSAV
-3566 SDAVRAVLPEYM
+3566 VRAVLPEYM
-3578 VPSALVVLDGGLPLT
+3578 VPSALVVLEGGLPLT
-3593 ANGKLDRAALP
+3593 VNGKVDRAALP
-3604 APEAT
+3604 VPEVRP
-3609 TGRGP
+3609 GRGA
-3614 GRAPRGPREEILCG
+3614 GRGPRGPREEILCG
-3628 LFAEVLGASGIGV
+3628 LFAEVLGASGVGV

-3654 ATRLVARVRSTLGV
+3654 ATRLVARIRSTLGV

-3681 AGLAAALSAAG
+3681 AGLAAALSRAG
-3692 EAGPRLRPADPRP
+3692 EAGPPLRPADPRP

-3716 LWFVRQLEGPSAT
+3716 LWFVQQLEGSSAT

-3743 VAALRAALGDV
+3743 VAALRAALADV
-3754 VARHESLRTVFA
+3754 VARHDSLRTVFA
-3766 EDEHGPHQVV
+3766 EDEHGPHQLV
-3776 LPADRPA
+3776 LTAAGRPD
-3783 PLTGPVRT
+3783 PLVGPVRT
-3791 DEDELPRL
+3791 DEDKLPRL

-3804 DHAFRLDAEAP
+3804 DHEFQLDTEPP
-3815 LRAHLFATAPDEHT
+3815 LRAHLFATAPDEHA

-3844 RPLIADLAAAY
+3844 RPLIADLATAY
-3855 AARHAGRAPALPPLP
+3855 ATRHAGRPPAWPPLP
-3870 VSYADYALWQRARLG
+3870 VAYTDYALWQRARLG
-3885 DEREDDSE
+3885 DEQEAGSD
-3893 LSAQLAYWHGA
+3893 LAAQLAYWQGA

-3913 LPVDRPRPAV
+3913 LPADRPRPAV

-3932 LSIPP
+3932 ILVPP
-3937 WVHGRVVELAREF
+3937 QVHGRVAELAREY

-3968 LGAGTDVPIG
+3968 LGAGTDVPVG

-3990 DLVGFFVNTLVLRT
+3990 DLVGFFVNTLVLRV

-4050 PLFQVSL
+4050 PLFQVAL
-4057 NYDTAETARAREAAP
+4057 NFDTAETAGARDAAP
-4072 ELDGLTVGGQRL
+4072 ELDGLTVGRERL

-4095 ALTETRAHDGGPAGL
+4095 ALTESRTRDGRPAGL
-4110 RGMLEYST
+4110 RGVLEYSI
-4118 DLFDRGTAEHLVE
+4118 DLFDRRTAEHVVE
-4131 RFGRV
+4131 RLGRV
-4136 LEAAVAAPGATLDEI
+4136 LETAVAAPGTALGEI
-4151 DILLPGERAL
+4151 DVLLPGEREL
-4161 LEGAWSEPDPG
+4161 LEGAWTEPDPW
-4172 PVAAPEDGARFPDLF
+4172 PVAAGTTADGTRFPDLF
-4187 EAQAARTPH
+4187 EAQTARTPL
-4196 APAVRDGDREVSYA
+4196 APAVRHGGREVAYA

-4218 LARLLAARG
+4218 LARLLATEG

-4260 LDTELPAERIAHM
+4260 LDTELPTERIAHM
-4273 LDDARPVLVL
+4273 LDDAGPVLVI

-4296 GPVVRLDDPAT
+4296 GPVVCLDAPAT
-4307 EAALAGLDGGD
+4307 EAALAGLDGAD
-4318 CTDADRRAPAA
+4318 CTDADRRAPAG
-4329 SHDPAYVVYTSG
+4329 SRDPAYVVYTSG

-4393 IAGGCIVV
+4393 VAGGCIVV

-4424 LAFLDTIASWAAP
+4424 LAFLDQIASWAAP
-4437 AADLVVGG
+4437 TTDLVVGG
-4445 EQLTAARLARL
+4445 EQLTGARLARL
-4456 RQAHPD
+4456 REARPG

-4473 ATVSCADFVLEPGDA
+4473 ATVSCADFVLEPGDE

-4499 LAGHRLFVLDERLRL
+4499 LAGHRLFVLDERLR
-4514 APANVPGELY
+4514 PVPTGVPGELY

-4536 RPGLTAERFV
+4536 RPGMTAERFV
-4546 ACPFGEPGERMYRT
+4546 GCPFGEPGERMYRT
-4560 GDLVR
+4560 GDLAR
-4565 WRTDGNLEY
+4565 WRPDGNLEY

-4597 LLDRPEIGQAAVV
+4597 LLDRPEIGQAVVV
-4610 LRGERLIAYVE
+4610 LRGERLVAYVAAPE
-4621 APPERFDPDALRQ
+4621 ADFDPSALRE
-4634 ALASRLPRY
+4634 ALADRLPRY
-4643 MVPAAFVRLD
+4643 MIPAEIVRLD
-4653 ALPLAPGGKLD
+4653 VLPLAPGGKLD

-4677 PHGSRPP
+4677 PHGRRPP
-4684 RDTWEGVLCE
+4684 RDAWEGVLCE

-4707 DDDFFTL
+4707 DDDFFAL

-4724 VGRVRA
+4724 VGRVRR
-4730 AGGRMTVRDVFEQR
+4730 AGGRMAVRDVFERR

-4755 GGPATEVLGGR
+4755 GGPAAEVLVGR
-4766 GTGPVPPTP
+4766 ATGPVPPTP

-4786 VDGYNQ
+4786 VEEYNQ
-4792 SMLLRVP
+4792 SVLLRVP
-4799 AEADVA
+4799 AQADGAVA
-4805 VVTGAL
+4805 TGAL

-4824 AEPEDGHWRMEIAE
+4824 AEPKDDHWQMSIAE
-4838 AGAVDAATVLERV
+4838 AGGVDAATVLERV
-4851 DAAGAEQEEL
+4851 PAANVPQEEL
-4861 DRLVRTHC
+4861 DRLVRARC
-4869 AAARDRLAPR
+4869 AVARERLAPQE
-4879 KGSVLRAVWFDRGPR
+4879 GSVLRAVWFDRGPQ
-4894 EPGHLAFVAHHLVVD
+4894 EPGYLALVAHHLVVD

-4920 GSAWQALAE
+4920 GKAWQAVAE

-4936 PVGTPLRIWARHLA
+4936 PVGTPLRIWARRLA
-4950 ELAADPRRAERCAH
+4950 ELAADPRRAERCAY
-4964 WEEQSARPWET
+4964 WEEQSARPWEA

-4988 EALSLTLP
+4988 AAFSLTLP
-4996 AAATRAVLGPV
+4996 AATTRAVLGPA

-5016 EVLLGAFAVAVRR
+5016 EVLLGAFAAAVRR
-5029 WRPTEAA
+5029 WRPAEAVG
-5036 DGVTVDLEGHGREED
+5036 GVTVALEGHGREEE

-5064 FTAAHPVRVPVA
+5064 FTAAHPVRVPAA
-5076 GPDDDRTGAL
+5076 GPDDDRAGVL
-5086 RALGALLDRAPDAG
+5086 RELGGILDRVPDAG
-5100 LGYGL
+5100 LGYGI
-5105 LRYLNPRTRQ
+5105 LRYLNPRTRE
-5115 RLASLPAPRFGFN
+5115 RLASLTAPRFGFN
-5128 YLGRFGGSGGDRDA
+5128 YLGRFGGSGGDRDGA
-5142 ADRTRDWSPVG
+5142 AEPDWSPVG
-5153 SGLAGQPAGL
+5153 SGVAGQPAGL
-5163 PLAHEIEVT
+5163 PLAHEIEVN
-5172 AVAAEGPEGPRLIA
+5172 AVAAEGPDGPRLIA
-5186 TWSWAGRLHQERDIR
+5186 TWSWAGRLHREEDVR

-5206 WFRELEELASAEPPP
+5206 WFRELDDLASTEPPPAEPPAA
-5221 VGPPPLSDP
+5221 GPPPSSDP

-5235 LTDAELDQLE
+5235 LSDAELDQLE
-5245 TEWKAG
+5245 AEWKAD

>member
-16 KMDGPSSTYNIPT
+16 TMDGPSSTYNIPT

-35 ALDVAALREALR
+35 ALDVAALGEALR

-63 GDGARQHVLPAAE
+63 GDGARQHVLPADGT
-76 AAVGLAVTRSTEDE
+76 AVELAVARSTEDE

-103 DLAHEVP
+103 DLAREVP
-110 LRAKLFMLG
+110 IRAKLFALG

-147 TAYAARSAGHAP
+147 TAYAARGAGHAP

-195 WKQRLAGLPDAI
+195 WEQRLAGLPDAI

-213 PRPPIAGHRGDTVP
+213 PRPPVAGHRGDTVP

-305 TFDELV
+305 TFGELV

-356 ATAHTALLDGLEI
+356 ATDHTALLDGLEI
-369 AALDTGWR
+369 APLDTGWR

-412 AATVRGLGERLVRLL
+412 AATVRGIGERLVRLL
-427 EAGTADPKA
+427 EAGTADPET
-436 RLLSIDLLS
+436 RLLSVDLLS
-445 VGERRRVLE
+445 ADERRRVLE
-454 EFATESA
+454 EFA
-461 AVGPAAAGP
+461 AVPAAAE
-470 PAGAADEGLEPVCDT
+470 AAADEGPEPVCDT
-485 FARQAAATPEAL
+485 FARQAAATPGAL

-546 VLAVLRSGAA
+546 VLAVLRSGAV

-563 SPHERLAAVER
+563 SPHERLAAVAR
-574 DVAPLLVLAEHATEA
+574 DTAPLLVLAERATEA
-589 AVAELAAPV
+589 AVAGLAAPV
-598 LVLDDPST
+598 LVLDDPGT
-606 QAAIDAQEPGPVTD
+606 QAAIDAREPGPVTD

-655 TRLLQ
+655 SRLLQ

-674 EGPGRAAHVSS
+674 GGPGRAAHVSS

-709 DLRFDPPGLVAYF
+709 DLRFDPPGVVAYF

-744 LLEEGAPCPSLIALG
+744 LLEEGAPCPSLVALG

-796 GLGDLPPGTIGRPV
+796 VLGDLPPGTIGRPV

-817 LDAGLQPVPP
+817 LDAGLRPVPP
-827 GVLGELYIAGP
+827 GVPGELYLAGP

-878 DGHLVCVGRG
+878 DGHLVYVGRG

-912 GVARAAVTVRED
+912 GVTAAAVTVRED

-939 DADDDLLRPSEVL
+939 DADDDLLRPAEVL

-1004 LERELCALFADVLG
+1004 PERQLCALFADVLG

-1067 TAARRTDAA
+1067 AAARRTDAA
-1076 RDEDP
+1076 RDEEP
-1081 ALALGPLPPLP
+1081 ALAVGPLPPLP

-1104 HGYNQSVVLASP
+1104 HAYNQSVVLGSP

-1121 DDVRDVLQALLDRH
+1121 DDVRDALQALLDRH

-1149 RLWDLRVEEA
+1149 RLWDLRVAEA
-1159 GTVAAERCLRRIDA
+1159 GTVTAERCLRRIDA
-1173 TGMSDEELAQAQAVE
+1173 TGMTDEELARAQAAE

-1193 ASLDPLAGALVAAV
+1193 DSLDPLAGALVAAV
-1207 WFDRGDEP
+1207 WFDRGDRP

-1301 AARDTAATSA
+1301 RARDTVATSA

-1321 TTALLG
+1321 TTDLLG

-1352 RGEEG
+1352 RGEED
-1357 EPVLVDLEGHGRTEE
+1357 EPVLVDLEGHGRAEE

-1393 LAAGKVTAAD
+1393 LAAGRVTAAD
-1403 LAERAPAVGDA
+1403 LAERTPAVGDA

-1425 PDGGLGYGLLRHLN
+1425 PEGGLGHGLLRHLN

-1458 LGRFTAEQGAG
+1458 LGRFAAEQGAD
-1469 EDSWPLLGSG
+1469 EDAWPLLGSG
-1479 PAGHH
+1479 PAGRH
-1484 PDTALDHE
+1484 PDTPLDHE

-1558 DLGQAEIEQ
+1558 DLGQTEIEQ
-1567 LERRCGTA
+1567 LERHSGTV

-1593 VYDRRT
+1593 VYDRRA

-1606 LAFRLDGEVDQDA
+1606 LAFRLDGEIDHDA
-1619 LRTAAAALLTRHT
+1619 LRTAAAALLARHT

-1659 FHDLRDAH
+1659 FHDLLDPH
-1667 GGSADAGSAD
+1667 GGPADAGTA
-1677 AGSAQRRL
+1677 RRL

-1713 PEQYQ
+1713 PERYQ

-1740 LALYGGAPLPPAPGH
+1740 LALYGGDPLPPAPGH
-1755 RLHADWLAGR
+1755 RLHTDWLAAR
-1765 DLAAAREA
+1765 DLVAAREA
-1773 WSRALADTDGP
+1773 WTRALADTDGP
-1784 TLLAPGAPRAGEVPE
+1784 TLLAPGAPRVGEVPE
-1799 SVRLNLPEEVSARLR
+1799 SVRLHLPEDVSARLR
-1814 TRAREAGVTLNSVV
+1814 TRAREAGATLNSVV
-1828 QAVWALVLAQE
+1828 QAAWALVLAQE

-1852 GRPAELS
+1852 GRPAELP

-1931 ITARQTP
+1931 ITARQAP

-1965 TVRIDYRPDLFGE
+1965 TVRVDYRPDLFGE
-1978 GWARSLGERVIAAL
+1978 DWARSLGQRVIAAL
-1992 AEAVDRPF
+1992 TEAADRPF
-2000 APAGTLDLLGAEE
+2000 TPAGTLDLLGAEE
-2013 RARLLEWGTG
+2013 RARLLAWGTG

-2046 APAVISP
+2046 APAVLSS
-2053 DGTLTYAELDRQA
+2053 DGVLTYAELDRQA
-2066 NGVARWLADRVEAV
+2066 NGVARWLADRAASA
-2080 GGAEVYVGVLA
+2080 GGAEVHVGVLA
-2091 PRRPEVLTVL
+2091 PRRPGVLAVL

-2107 GAAYVPLDEQWPT
+2107 GAAYVPLDEQWPA

-2129 CRPALVVAPT
+2129 CRPALVLAPT
-2139 GARSGAARKIGATV
+2139 GARSDAARETGATV
-2153 LPVDPAALAAGGV
+2153 LPVDPAALAAHGA
-2166 QALTDA
+2166 QAPTDA
-2172 ERIRPVTPGGAAYAL
+2172 ERIRPLTPGGAAYAL

-2199 VIDHS
+2199 VIDHG
-2204 ALGAYVGG
+2204 ALAAYVVG

-2236 TTLLTPLAAGG
+2236 TTLLTPLTAGG

-2259 AAGATLVKATPSHL
+2259 AAGATFVKATPSHL
-2273 PLLSELPGA
+2273 PLLSELPGV
-2282 LTDRGTLILGG
+2282 LDDGGTLVLGG

-2334 EPVGDGP
+2334 GPVGEGP

-2398 FGEPGERMYRTG
+2398 FGGPGERMYRTG
-2410 DLVRWRSDGQL
+2410 DLVRWRTDGQL

-2448 GCPSVGSAVVVLRED
+2448 SLPSVGSAVVVLRED

-2473 LVPAAGDG
+2473 LVPAAGSG
-2481 ALDEEA
+2481 PLDKEA

-2507 LEGGLPLTVNGKV
+2507 LDGGLPLTVNGKV

-2529 AEPARTAG
+2529 AEPARAEG
-2537 RAPRDPREEILCGLF
+2537 RAPRGPREEILCGLF

-2601 TVARLAAQLDG
+2601 TVARLAARLDG
-2612 PGRGPG
+2612 PGRGHG
-2618 AVRPAVPRPE
+2618 AVRPAVPRPG
-2628 RLPLSYAQRRLWFL
+2628 RLPLSYAQLRLWLL
-2642 HQIEGPSAT
+2642 HRIEGPSAT

-2689 DEHGPHQIVLA
+2689 DEHGPHQVVLPADGPA
-2700 PPAAEPGLKTVPTTE
+2700 PLTGPVPTDEDELPRLLREAADHAFRLDAEPP
-2715 DRLRADLEAE
+2715 LRA
-2725 AARPFDLAQV
+2725 
-2735 PPVHARLFV
+2735 HLFATAP
-2744 LDERT
+2744 DEHT
-2749 HVLLL
+2749 LLL
-2754 AVHHIA
+2754 VMHHIA
-2760 MDGWSVRP
+2760 TDAWSRRP
-2768 LVRDLASA
+2768 LTADLAAA
-2776 YAARRRGTS
+2776 YAARHAGRA
-2785 PDLPELPV
+2785 PALPPLPV
-2793 QYADYTLWQ
+2793 AYADYALWQ
-2802 HEELGSE
+2802 RARLGDEREEDSALSAQLAYWQEALAGSPEEL
-2809 DDPDSPIAAQLRYWR
+2809 A
-2824 RTLDG
+2824 
-2829 LPQESAPAADRPRP
+2829 LPADRPRP
-2843 ATPSHRGG
+2843 AVPSYRGDS
-2851 RVAFTVPPW
+2851 VPLSIPPW
-2860 VHGRVVELAREFRAT
+2860 LHGRVVEVAREFRAT
-2875 PFMVMHAALAALL
+2875 PFMVVHAALAALL
-2888 TRLGAGTDVP
+2888 TRSGAGTDVP

-2928 SGDPSFGELLER
+2928 SGDPTFGELLER
-2940 VRATDLAAYAHQD
+2940 VRATDLGAYAHQD

-2965 ARSLVRH
+2965 ERSLARH

-3010 KFDLSLSFNEDRE
+3010 KFDLSLSFNEDRA

-3042 DEGTARR
+3042 DEDTARR
-3049 MVERYL
+3049 TAERYL

-3084 VRRNDTARALPAAS
+3084 VRRNDTARTLPAPS

-3113 TALVADG
+3113 TALVAG
-3120 ERIDYAELD
+3120 EERLDYAELD
-3129 ARAERLAALL
+3129 ARADRLAALL

-3152 ALPRGALLPVALLA
+3152 ALPRSALLPVALLA

-3179 DHPKNRLADILTDSA
+3179 DHPKSRLADVLTDSA
-3194 PSCVITTTDLAGGL
+3194 PGCVLTTTDLARRL

-3222 TAARLAAAPRTTP
+3222 TAAHLAAAPGAAP
-3235 AEGTRAPERGEEL
+3235 AEGPPARDRDREWEGEEL

-3302 LEIFAPLLTG
+3302 LELFAPLLTG

-3319 ATAQRDPAAVRS
+3319 ATAQRDPAAVGS
-3331 LCAREGVTVI
+3331 LCAREGVTVV

-3375 ARTLLEPG
+3375 ARALLEPG
-3383 RAPSGDRL
+3383 RAPLGDRL

-3396 PTETTVWSTA
+3396 PTETTVWSTV
-3406 AHITA
+3406 AHVTA
-3411 ETLEAHGGAVPT
+3411 ETLEAHGGAVST
-3423 GAPIA
+3423 GTPIA

-3464 PGLTAERFVACPF
+3464 PGLTAERFVPCPF
-3477 GKPGERMY
+3477 GGPGERMY

-3523 ALAQA
+3523 ALAQVR
-3528 PGVGRAAAAV
+3528 GVGRAAAAV
-3538 RPDPA
+3538 RPDAA

-3551 LVPAGGNGVLDEKAV
+3551 LVPAAGSGVPDEKAV
-3566 SDAVRAVLPEYM
+3566 SDAVRAVLPAYM

-3604 APEAT
+3604 APEAA

-3628 LFAEVLGASGIGV
+3628 LFADVLGVPAVGV

-3654 ATRLVARVRSTLGV
+3654 ATVVISRIRALLDVDVAIDAL
-3668 ELGVREVFETPTV
+3668 FEAPTV
-3681 AGLAAALSAAG
+3681 ARLAARLD
-3692 EAGPRLRPADPRP
+3692 GPGRGHGAVRPAVPRP
-3705 ERLPLSYAQRR
+3705 GRLPLSYAQLR
-3716 LWFVRQLEGPSAT
+3716 LWLLHRIEGPSAT
-3729 YNVPLALRLTGPLD
+3729 YTIPLALRLTGPLD

-3776 LPADRPA
+3776 LPADGPA
-3783 PLTGPVRT
+3783 PLTGPVPT

-3804 DHAFRLDAEAP
+3804 DHAFRLDAEPP

-3839 DAWSQ
+3839 DAWSR
-3844 RPLIADLAAAY
+3844 RPLTADLAAAY

-3870 VSYADYALWQRARLG
+3870 VAYADYALWQRARLG
-3885 DEREDDSE
+3885 DEREEDSA
-3893 LSAQLAYWHGA
+3893 LSAQLAYWQEA

-3913 LPVDRPRPAV
+3913 LPADRPRPAV

-3937 WVHGRVVELAREF
+3937 WLHGRVVEVAREF

-3968 LGAGTDVPIG
+3968 SGAGTDVPIG

-4004 DTSGDPSFGELLERV
+4004 DTSGDPTFGELLERV
-4019 RATDLAAYAHQDLP
+4019 RATDLGAYAHQDLP

-4057 NYDTAETARAREAAP
+4057 NYDTAETARARDAAP
-4072 ELDGLTVGGQRL
+4072 ELDGLTVNGRRL

-4095 ALTETRAHDGGPAGL
+4095 ALTETRAPDGGPAGL
-4110 RGMLEYST
+4110 RGVLEYST
-4118 DLFDRGTAEHLVE
+4118 DLFDRGTAERLAE

-4136 LEAAVAAPGATLDEI
+4136 LETAVAAPGTRLDEI
-4151 DILLPGERAL
+4151 DVLLPGERAL

-4172 PVAAPEDGARFPDLF
+4172 AAAPADDARFPDLF

-4260 LDTELPAERIAHM
+4260 LDAELPAERIAHM
-4273 LDDARPVLVL
+4273 LEDARPVLVL
-4283 ALTGTQDALPAGA
+4283 AHTGTRDALPAGA
-4296 GPVVRLDDPAT
+4296 GPVVRLDAPAT

-4318 CTDADRRAPAA
+4318 CTDADRRAPAT

-4355 LAAFLVRSAARYR
+4355 LAAFLIRSAARYR

-4456 RQAHPD
+4456 RRAHPD

-4499 LAGHRLFVLDERLRL
+4499 LAGHRLFVLDERLRP

-4524 VSGVGVARGYLG
+4524 VSGVGLARGYLG

-4546 ACPFGEPGERMYRT
+4546 PCPFGGPGERMYRT
-4560 GDLVR
+4560 GDLAR

-4588 VEPGEIETA
+4588 VETGEIESA

-4610 LRGERLIAYVE
+4610 LRGERLLAYVA

-4664 HRALPQPPAPADA
+4664 HRALPEPPAPAGT

-4684 RDTWEGVLCE
+4684 RDAWEGVLCE
-4694 AFREVLGVAEVGA
+4694 AFREVLGLAEVGA

-4714 GGDSIGSIQL
+4714 GGDSIGSIRL

-4755 GGPATEVLGGR
+4755 GGPAAEALGGR
-4766 GTGPVPPTP
+4766 GTGPVEPTP
-4775 ISSWLAELGGA
+4775 ISSWLAELGGE

-4792 SMLLRVP
+4792 SVLLRVP
-4799 AEADVA
+4799 AEADAA

-4811 QALLDHHDALRMR
+4811 QALVDHHDALRMR

-4838 AGAVDAATVLERV
+4838 VGAVDAATVLERV
-4851 DAAGAEQEEL
+4851 DASGTGQGEL

-4879 KGSVLRAVWFDRGPR
+4879 KGSVLRAVWFDRGPG
-4894 EPGHLAFVAHHLVVD
+4894 EPGHLALVAHHLAVD

-4936 PVGTPLRIWARHLA
+4936 PVGTPLRTWARHLA

-4964 WEEQSARPWET
+4964 WEEQSPRPWET

-5007 PAALGVGVT
+5007 PAALGVGVG
-5016 EVLLGAFAVAVRR
+5016 EVLLGSFAAAVRR
-5029 WRPTEAA
+5029 WRPAEAA

-5064 FTAAHPVRVPVA
+5064 FTAAHPVRVPAA
-5076 GPDDDRTGAL
+5076 GPGDDRAGAL
-5086 RALGALLDRAPDAG
+5086 RALGAILDRAPDAG

-5105 LRYLNPRTRQ
+5105 LRYLNPGTRQ
-5115 RLASLPAPRFGFN
+5115 RLAALPVPRFGFN

-5142 ADRTRDWSPVG
+5142 TDRTPDWSPVAG
-5153 SGLAGQPAGL
+5153 GLAGQPAGL

-5172 AVAAEGPEGPRLIA
+5172 AVAVEGPEGPRLIA
-5186 TWSWAGRLHQERDIR
+5186 TWSWAGRLHRERDVR

-5221 VGPPPLSDP
+5221 AGPPPLSDP

-5235 LTDAELDQLE
+5235 LSDAELDQLE
-5245 TEWKAG
+5245 AEWKAG

>member
-16 KMDGPSSTYNIPT
+16 TMDGPSSTYNIPT

-35 ALDVAALREALR
+35 ALDVAALGEALR

-63 GDGARQHVLPAAE
+63 GDGARQHVLPADGT
-76 AAVGLAVTRSTEDE
+76 AVELAVARSTEDE

-103 DLAHEVP
+103 DLAREVP
-110 LRAKLFMLG
+110 IRAKLFALG

-305 TFDELV
+305 TFGELV
-311 ERARAC
+311 ERARTC

-356 ATAHTALLDGLEI
+356 ATDHTALLDGLEI
-369 AALDTGWR
+369 APLDTGWR

-412 AATVRGLGERLVRLL
+412 AATVRGIGERLVRLL
-427 EAGTADPKA
+427 EAGTADPET
-436 RLLSIDLLS
+436 RLLSVDLLS
-445 VGERRRVLE
+445 TDERRRVLE
-454 EFATESA
+454 EFA
-461 AVGPAAAGP
+461 AVPAAAE
-470 PAGAADEGLEPVCDT
+470 AAADEGPEPVCDT
-485 FARQAAATPEAL
+485 FARQAAATPGAL

-546 VLAVLRSGAA
+546 VLAVLRSGAV

-574 DVAPLLVLAEHATEA
+574 DTAPLLVLAERATEA
-589 AVAELAAPV
+589 AVAGLAAPV
-598 LVLDDPST
+598 LVLDDPGT
-606 QAAIDAQEPGPVTD
+606 QAAIDAREPGPVTD

-655 TRLLQ
+655 SRLLQ
-660 AHRRVTFSRIRPSA
+660 AHRRVTFSRIRPPA
-674 EGPGRAAHVSS
+674 GGPGRAAHVSS

-709 DLRFDPPGLVAYF
+709 DLRFDPPGVVAYF

-744 LLEEGAPCPSLIALG
+744 LLEEGAPCPSLVALG

-796 GLGDLPPGTIGRPV
+796 VLGDLPPGTIGRPV

-817 LDAGLQPVPP
+817 LDAGLRPVPP
-827 GVLGELYIAGP
+827 GVPGELYLAGP

-878 DGHLVCVGRG
+878 DGHLVYVGRG

-898 IEPGEVEAALRELE
+898 IEPGEVETALRELE
-912 GVARAAVTVRED
+912 GVTAAAVTVRED

-939 DADDDLLRPSEVL
+939 DADDDLLRPAEVL

-1004 LERELCALFADVLG
+1004 PERQLCALFADVLG

-1067 TAARRTDAA
+1067 AAARRTDAA
-1076 RDEDP
+1076 RDEEP
-1081 ALALGPLPPLP
+1081 ALAVGPLPPLP

-1104 HGYNQSVVLASP
+1104 HAYNQSVVLGSP

-1121 DDVRDVLQALLDRH
+1121 DDVRDALQALLDRH

-1149 RLWDLRVEEA
+1149 RLWDLRVAEA
-1159 GTVAAERCLRRIDA
+1159 GTVTAERCLRRIDA
-1173 TGMSDEELAQAQAVE
+1173 TGMTDEELARAQAAE

-1193 ASLDPLAGALVAAV
+1193 DSLDPLAGALVAAV
-1207 WFDRGDEP
+1207 WFDRGDRP

-1278 AQLDHWTATL
+1278 AQLDHWTAAL

-1301 AARDTAATSA
+1301 RARDTVATSA

-1321 TTALLG
+1321 TTDLLG

-1352 RGEEG
+1352 RGEED
-1357 EPVLVDLEGHGRTEE
+1357 EPVLVDLEGHGRAEE

-1393 LAAGKVTAAD
+1393 LAAGRVTTAD
-1403 LAERAPAVGDA
+1403 LAERTPAVGDA

-1425 PDGGLGYGLLRHLN
+1425 PEGGLGHGLLRHLN

-1458 LGRFTAEQGAG
+1458 LGRFAAEQGAD
-1469 EDSWPLLGSG
+1469 EDAWPLLGSG
-1479 PAGHH
+1479 PAGRH
-1484 PDTALDHE
+1484 PDTPLDHE

-1567 LERRCGTA
+1567 LERRSGTA

-1593 VYDRRT
+1593 VYDRRA

-1606 LAFRLDGEVDQDA
+1606 LAFRLDGEIDHGA
-1619 LRTAAAALLTRHT
+1619 LRTAAAALLARHT

-1659 FHDLRDAH
+1659 FHDLLDPH
-1667 GGSADAGSAD
+1667 GGPADAGTA
-1677 AGSAQRRL
+1677 RRL

-1713 PEQYQ
+1713 PERYQ

-1740 LALYGGAPLPPAPGH
+1740 LALYGGDPLPPAPGH
-1755 RLHADWLAGR
+1755 RLHTDWLAAR
-1765 DLAAAREA
+1765 DLVAAREA
-1773 WSRALADTDGP
+1773 WTRALADTDGP
-1784 TLLAPGAPRAGEVPE
+1784 TLLAPGAPRVGEVPE
-1799 SVRLNLPEEVSARLR
+1799 SVRLHLPEDVSARLR
-1814 TRAREAGVTLNSVV
+1814 TRAREAGATLNSVV
-1828 QAVWALVLAQE
+1828 QAAWALVLAQE

-1852 GRPAELS
+1852 GRPAELP

-1931 ITARQTP
+1931 ITARQAP

-1965 TVRIDYRPDLFGE
+1965 TVRVDYRPDLFGE
-1978 GWARSLGERVIAAL
+1978 DWARSLGQRVIAAL
-1992 AEAVDRPF
+1992 TEAADRPF
-2000 APAGTLDLLGAEE
+2000 TPVGTLDLLGAEE
-2013 RARLLEWGTG
+2013 RARLLAWGTG

-2046 APAVISP
+2046 APAVLSP
-2053 DGTLTYAELDRQA
+2053 DGVLTYAELDRQA
-2066 NGVARWLADRVEAV
+2066 NGVARWLADRAASA
-2080 GGAEVYVGVLA
+2080 GGAEVHVGVLA
-2091 PRRPEVLTVL
+2091 PRRPGVLAVL

-2107 GAAYVPLDEQWPT
+2107 GAAYVPLDEQWPA

-2129 CRPALVVAPT
+2129 CRPALVLAPT
-2139 GARSGAARKIGATV
+2139 GARSDAARESGATV
-2153 LPVDPAALAAGGV
+2153 LPVDPAALAAAAHGA
-2166 QALTDA
+2166 QAPTDA
-2172 ERIRPVTPGGAAYAL
+2172 ERIRPLTPGGAAYAL

-2199 VIDHS
+2199 VIDHG
-2204 ALGAYVGG
+2204 ALAAYVVG

-2236 TTLLTPLAAGG
+2236 TTLLTPLTAGG

-2259 AAGATLVKATPSHL
+2259 AAGATFVKATPSHL
-2273 PLLSELPGA
+2273 PLLSELPGV
-2282 LTDRGTLILGG
+2282 LDDGGTLVLGG

-2334 EPVGDGP
+2334 GPVGEGP

-2410 DLVRWRSDGQL
+2410 DLVRWRTDGQL

-2448 GCPSVGSAVVVLRED
+2448 SLPSVGSAVVVLRED

-2473 LVPAAGDG
+2473 LVSAVGSGP
-2481 ALDEEA
+2481 LDKEA

-2507 LEGGLPLTVNGKV
+2507 LDGGLPLTVNGKV

-2529 AEPARTAG
+2529 AEPARAEG
-2537 RAPRDPREEILCGLF
+2537 RAPRGPREEILCGLF

-2601 TVARLAAQLDG
+2601 TVARLAARLDG
-2612 PGRGPG
+2612 PGRGHG
-2618 AVRPAVPRPE
+2618 AVRPAVPRPG
-2628 RLPLSYAQRRLWFL
+2628 RLPLSYAQLRLWLL
-2642 HQIEGPSAT
+2642 HRIEGPSAT

-2700 PPAAEPGLKTVPTTE
+2700 PGHAEPGLKAVPTTE

-2725 AARPFDLAQV
+2725 AARPFDLGQA

-2776 YAARRRGTS
+2776 YAARRRGTA
-2785 PDLPELPV
+2785 PDLPDLPV

-2809 DDPDSPIAAQLRYWR
+2809 DDPDSPVAAQLRYWR
-2824 RTLDG
+2824 QTLGG
-2829 LPQESAPAADRPRP
+2829 LPQEAAPAADRPRP
-2843 ATPSHRGG
+2843 ATPSYRGG

-2860 VHGRVVELAREFRAT
+2860 LHGRVVEVAREFRAT
-2875 PFMVMHAALAALL
+2875 PFMVVHAALAALL

-2928 SGDPSFGELLER
+2928 SGDPTFGELLER
-2940 VRATDLAAYAHQD
+2940 VRATDLGAYAHQD

-2965 ARSLVRH
+2965 ERSLARH

-3010 KFDLSLSFNEDRE
+3010 KFDLSLSFNEDRA

-3049 MVERYL
+3049 TAERYL

-3084 VRRNDTARALPAAS
+3084 VRRNDTARTLPAPS

-3113 TALVADG
+3113 TALVAG
-3120 ERIDYAELD
+3120 EERLDYAELD
-3129 ARAERLAALL
+3129 ARADRLAALL

-3152 ALPRGALLPVALLA
+3152 ALPRSALLPVALLA

-3179 DHPKNRLADILTDSA
+3179 DHPKSRLADVLTDSA
-3194 PSCVITTTDLAGGL
+3194 PGCVLTTTDLARRL

-3222 TAARLAAAPRTTP
+3222 TAAHLAAAPGAAP
-3235 AEGTRAPERGEEL
+3235 AEGPPARDRDREWEGEEL

-3302 LEIFAPLLTG
+3302 LELFAPLLTG

-3319 ATAQRDPAAVRS
+3319 ATAQRDPAAVGS
-3331 LCAREGVTVI
+3331 LCAREGVTVV

-3383 RAPSGDRL
+3383 RAPLGDRL

-3396 PTETTVWSTA
+3396 PTETTVWSTV
-3406 AHITA
+3406 AHVTA

-3423 GAPIA
+3423 GTPIA
-3428 RTAAYVLDAALRPVP
+3428 RTTAYVLDAALRPVP

-3464 PGLTAERFVACPF
+3464 PGLTAERFVPCPF
-3477 GKPGERMY
+3477 GGPGERMY

-3523 ALAQA
+3523 ALAQVR
-3528 PGVGRAAAAV
+3528 GVGRAAAAV
-3538 RPDPA
+3538 RPDAA

-3551 LVPAGGNGVLDEKAV
+3551 LVPAAGSGVPDEKAV
-3566 SDAVRAVLPEYM
+3566 SDAVRAVLPAYM

-3593 ANGKLDRAALP
+3593 ANGKLDGAALP

-3628 LFAEVLGASGIGV
+3628 LFADVLGVPAVGV

-3654 ATRLVARVRSTLGV
+3654 ATRLVARVRGTLGV
-3668 ELGVREVFETPTV
+3668 ELGVREVFETPTA

-3692 EAGPRLRPADPRP
+3692 EAGPRLRPAHPRP

-3776 LPADRPA
+3776 LPADGPA

-3799 LREAA
+3799 LRGAA
-3804 DHAFRLDAEAP
+3804 DHAFRLDAEPP

-3839 DAWSQ
+3839 DAWSR
-3844 RPLIADLAAAY
+3844 RPLTADLAAAY

-3870 VSYADYALWQRARLG
+3870 VAYADYALWQRARLG
-3885 DEREDDSE
+3885 DEREEDSA
-3893 LSAQLAYWHGA
+3893 LSAQLAYWQEA

-3913 LPVDRPRPAV
+3913 LPADRPRPAV

-3937 WVHGRVVELAREF
+3937 WLHGRVVEVAREF

-3957 VHAALAALLTR
+3957 VHAALAALL
-3968 LGAGTDVPIG
+3968 
-3978 SPVAGRVDDALE
+3978 
-3990 DLVGFFVNTLVLRT
+3990 
-4004 DTSGDPSFGELLERV
+4004 
-4019 RATDLAAYAHQDLP
+4019 
-4033 FERLVELRDPER
+4033 
-4045 SLARH
+4045 
-4050 PLFQVSL
+4050 
-4057 NYDTAETARAREAAP
+4057 
-4072 ELDGLTVGGQRL
+4072 
-4084 GVTTSKFDLTF
+4084 
-4095 ALTETRAHDGGPAGL
+4095 
-4110 RGMLEYST
+4110 
-4118 DLFDRGTAEHLVE
+4118 
-4131 RFGRV
+4131 
-4136 LEAAVAAPGATLDEI
+4136 
-4151 DILLPGERAL
+4151 
-4161 LEGAWSEPDPG
+4161 
-4172 PVAAPEDGARFPDLF
+4172 
-4187 EAQAARTPH
+4187 
-4196 APAVRDGDREVSYA
+4196 
-4210 ELNDRANR
+4210 
-4218 LARLLAARG
+4218 
-4227 AGPEDTVA
+4227 
-4235 VLLPRGPE
+4235 
-4243 LITAL
+4243 
-4248 VAVQKAGAAYVP
+4248 
-4260 LDTELPAERIAHM
+4260 
-4273 LDDARPVLVL
+4273 
-4283 ALTGTQDALPAGA
+4283 
-4296 GPVVRLDDPAT
+4296 
-4307 EAALAGLDGGD
+4307 
-4318 CTDADRRAPAA
+4318 
-4329 SHDPAYVVYTSG
+4329 
-4341 STGTPKGVVVEQRS
+4341 
-4355 LAAFLVRSAARYR
+4355 
-4368 GAAGTALL
+4368 
-4376 HGSPAFD
+4376 
-4383 LTVTTLFTPL
+4383 
-4393 IAGGCIVV
+4393 
-4401 ADLDAPEQDAPARPD
+4401 
-4416 LLKVTPSH
+4416 
-4424 LAFLDTIASWAAP
+4424 
-4437 AADLVVGG
+4437 
-4445 EQLTAARLARL
+4445 
-4456 RQAHPD
+4456 
-4462 MRVYNDYGPTE
+4462 
-4473 ATVSCADFVLEPGDA
+4473 
-4488 LPPDTV
+4488 
-4494 PIGRP
+4494 
-4499 LAGHRLFVLDERLRL
+4499 
-4514 APANVPGELY
+4514 
-4524 VSGVGVARGYLG
+4524 
-4536 RPGLTAERFV
+4536 
-4546 ACPFGEPGERMYRT
+4546 
-4560 GDLVR
+4560 
-4565 WRTDGNLEY
+4565 
-4574 LGRRDGQVKVRGFR
+4574 
-4588 VEPGEIETA
+4588 
-4597 LLDRPEIGQAAVV
+4597 
-4610 LRGERLIAYVE
+4610 
-4621 APPERFDPDALRQ
+4621 
-4634 ALASRLPRY
+4634 
-4643 MVPAAFVRLD
+4643 
-4653 ALPLAPGGKLD
+4653 
-4664 HRALPQPPAPADA
+4664 
-4677 PHGSRPP
+4677 
-4684 RDTWEGVLCE
+4684 
-4694 AFREVLGVAEVGA
+4694 
-4707 DDDFFTL
+4707 
-4714 GGDSIGSIQL
+4714 
-4724 VGRVRA
+4724 
-4730 AGGRMTVRDVFEQR
+4730 
-4744 TPAAL
+4744 
-4749 AARSRP
+4749 
-4755 GGPATEVLGGR
+4755 
-4766 GTGPVPPTP
+4766 
-4775 ISSWLAELGGA
+4775 
-4786 VDGYNQ
+4786 
-4792 SMLLRVP
+4792 
-4799 AEADVA
+4799 
-4805 VVTGAL
+4805 
-4811 QALLDHHDALRMR
+4811 
-4824 AEPEDGHWRMEIAE
+4824 
-4838 AGAVDAATVLERV
+4838 
-4851 DAAGAEQEEL
+4851 
-4861 DRLVRTHC
+4861 
-4869 AAARDRLAPR
+4869 
-4879 KGSVLRAVWFDRGPR
+4879 
-4894 EPGHLAFVAHHLVVD
+4894 
-4909 GVSWRILTADL
+4909 
-4920 GSAWQALAE
+4920 
-4929 GREPRLD
+4929 
-4936 PVGTPLRIWARHLA
+4936 
-4950 ELAADPRRAERCAH
+4950 
-4964 WEEQSARPWET
+4964 
-4975 GRLDPALDDRSTE
+4975 
-4988 EALSLTLP
+4988 
-4996 AAATRAVLGPV
+4996 
-5007 PAALGVGVT
+5007 
-5016 EVLLGAFAVAVRR
+5016 
-5029 WRPTEAA
+5029 
-5036 DGVTVDLEGHGREED
+5036 
-5051 VVPGADLSRTVGW
+5051 
-5064 FTAAHPVRVPVA
+5064 
-5076 GPDDDRTGAL
+5076 
-5086 RALGALLDRAPDAG
+5086 
-5100 LGYGL
+5100 
-5105 LRYLNPRTRQ
+5105 
-5115 RLASLPAPRFGFN
+5115 
-5128 YLGRFGGSGGDRDA
+5128 
-5142 ADRTRDWSPVG
+5142 
-5153 SGLAGQPAGL
+5153 
-5163 PLAHEIEVT
+5163 
-5172 AVAAEGPEGPRLIA
+5172 
-5186 TWSWAGRLHQERDIR
+5186 
-5201 ELAGL
+5201 
-5206 WFRELEELASAEPPP
+5206 
-5221 VGPPPLSDP
+5221 
-5230 APLVE
+5230 
-5235 LTDAELDQLE
+5235 
-5245 TEWKAG
+5245 